1 MQCLRDVDVIYS
13 TNQTDSQTRMEC
25 CLDNHILRSM
35 SCTMKF
41 RVMYQRKQDEKAI
54 PKFEEPMSAEM
65 KCDEILSQEGL
76 DESLCGQQDQLTRF
90 D

>member
-1 MQCLRDVDVIYS
+1 
-13 TNQTDSQTRMEC
+13 
-25 CLDNHILRSM
+25 
-35 SCTMKF
+35 MKF